1 MKDNQGKV
9 LEVPSQTAENGE
21 PVADDE
27 LGVVRGRTM
36 AYTRPGSR
44 NKQHSPD
51 EN

>member
-9 LEVPSQTAENGE
+9 LEVPSPTAESGE

-27 LGVVRGRTM
+27 LGVVRGGAM

-44 NKQHSPD
+44 NK
-51 EN
+51 